1 MMMMHQ
7 AIRPERQ
14 REPNY
19 IVYLLDGVGK
29 IRGAE
34 WIAAVSDD
42 HALAQVRALGSTTP
56 CELWQLDRKIGRVPA
71 RP

>member
-1 MMMMHQ
+1 MMHRP
-7 AIRPERQ
+7 IRQERQ
-14 REPNY
+14 EAAPNY